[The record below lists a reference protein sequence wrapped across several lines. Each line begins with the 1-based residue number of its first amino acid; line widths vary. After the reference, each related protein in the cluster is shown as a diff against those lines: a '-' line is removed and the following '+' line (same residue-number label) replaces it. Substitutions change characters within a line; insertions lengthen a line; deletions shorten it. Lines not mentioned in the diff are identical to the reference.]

1 MGLAAAG
8 RAEKKTRLHA
18 GFLSAAR
25 TRLKETKWLYFQ
37 PWTAF
42 VRWSGSNFHA
52 FSRSGLDDFDFRV
65 ARADLLVE
73 PAAGVLLAV
82 AQEHGARRDLPDE
95 TDQFAAVGVG
105 GEIEVLHLAA
115 SGDFT
120 GTAAEDEGLADRK
133 SVV

>member
-1 MGLAAAG
+1 MGFAAAG

-73 PAAGVLLAV
+73 PAAGGLLAV
-82 AQEHGARRDLPDE
+82 APGPGAGRGPAD
-95 TDQFAAVGVG
+95 
-105 GEIEVLHLAA
+105 EIEQVAAGGGGGGIEILA
-115 SGDFT
+115 
-120 GTAAEDEGLADRK
+120 
-133 SVV
+133 

>member
-52 FSRSGLDDFDFRV
+52 FPRSGLDDFDFRV

-73 PAAGVLLAV
+73 PTAGVLPAV
-82 AQEHGARRDLPDE
+82 AQKHRAGRDPAAHNE
-95 TDQFAAVGVG
+95 QFAPIGAG
-105 GEIEVLHLAA
+105 GGIHKLPL
-115 SGDFT
+115 
-120 GTAAEDEGLADRK
+120 L
-133 SVV
+133 

>member
-1 MGLAAAG
+1 MGFAAAG

-52 FSRSGLDDFDFRV
+52 FLRSGLDDFDFRV
-65 ARADLLVE
+65 ARADLLAE

-82 AQEHGARRDLPDE
+82 AQEHGAGRALACESAQVAP
-95 TDQFAAVGVG
+95 VGVW
-105 GEIEVLHLAA
+105 GESETL
-115 SGDFT
+115 
-120 GTAAEDEGLADRK
+120 R
-133 SVV
+133 